1 MSIFSFTIVN
11 MSIETPDGVL
21 DVTNATLRVP
31 QIEVQGTSVTTSL
44 STLSNVGVGTTT
56 PGGRLHVY
64 GPDAKTLLQSTSNTA
79 NVEIGGPSGAIVDL
93 KGPFTD
99 DYDLRIQSSS
109 DGGNLA
115 TTGNVNHIR
124 LASTSGYTGF
134 GTATPQ
140 YKIDA
145 QGVKGIDAVSNP
157 SAHNPVFLYD
167 DQESTTTFSGTVGG
181 TGASRNT
188 TSKYIELNSL
198 ADNVT
203 GYAYWP
209 IQMPNSWSAEFDHFI
224 GGGDGGESL
233 SFSFF
238 NTSAPTTTGN
248 HGGYRLAIAEFYGG
262 APAAKAVLY
271 YQGSEV
277 AQKNIVGGIPSSSW
291 NKVVV
296 NYNRGSISLSL
307 NGRSVFSY
315 EATENADSYTGR
327 YVGFIGK
334 TGLRDNFHRVRN
346 VKCTSGTNWV
356 YATGSNATTLAYLS
370 GNVGIGTDVTTERL
384 EISGNVKATHFV
396 GDGGLL
402 SNIATTLNAIVNQG
416 NTTSNTVQFTNA
428 DTGIVST
435 GNIVVEE
442 GGFFV
447 GDGSKLVNIPTDF
460 ESIIVNGNTTSN
472 VVYFANTDVAI
483 QASGNVVV
491 DSDSFF
497 IGNGGLLSNIAT
509 TLEDISNQG
518 NATSNTIQ
526 FTNSDVGFVTTA
538 NVGISNSAPTK
549 NLSVGSNLHVDDT
562 GSNVLTVHGN
572 VAANAVTIGA
582 FQVVASYGLNQVT
595 AENNQTSDT
604 LVLTNATKGID
615 ASSNIDLGG
624 QLNFGSNVKIVGGGS
639 GTYLSTLRVANVAS
653 NIVTY
658 DQATGEVFDSGGL
671 ISNKLAIVSEQPPS
685 ALTGGTTTVTG
696 HGKYV
701 LTSSLQASGYDVW
714 KCFDKDVNTGW
725 STGAVGAYNSDGTYA
740 GSNVIAGV
748 NGEWVKIEFPYK
760 TTLRHISLVPLTWIT
775 AMPED
780 FSIVASNDDST
791 WVVLKSVDGQVWS
804 STTQYVNFIVNASTA
819 YKYYAIVVEL
829 TNNNFAQIGEWKL
842 FTETFTVDAGKV
854 NMTGASGLETG
865 FTEHP
870 VQALTGS
877 STHNANIGSIGEF
890 PPSTHYV
897 EGHGTYEVWASTQ
910 YNASGQPRRTAWN
923 LFDKLTTTVYQ
934 HSSRTNYDNY
944 NSSSPYEYT
953 GTRNTTTG
961 DVGGTRYKGVW
972 VQIKT
977 PYPITL
983 SHSNVLASTDL
994 LERAP
999 ATGVILGSNDGE
1011 HWYKLTEF
1019 TGKTYSNGVWTRI
1032 DVNATT
1038 PYQYFRMVVT
1048 NVVASASL
1056 QFAEWRLFAE
1066 KDVTKFENVHI
1077 SGDLSSET
1085 LQTGYI
1091 KWPRKSLKANES
1103 EGYVASASNV
1113 YNTTV
1118 TAAPFA
1124 AFNQHRE
1131 TGNNGYSDAFVGG
1144 NGDFTS
1150 GVANKSRT
1158 TGDDTFN
1165 HEWLQIQLPQAIQ
1178 LSHFTLLQRL
1188 KNIDN
1193 DTDMPKNGRMYGSN
1207 DGISWTKLITFSDLT
1222 YERFEE
1228 TRVDVKSSEA
1238 YKYYRLAITDT
1249 IGSSQVF
1256 VAIGELQLFE
1266 AATGVGGAP
1275 TSAKLQVHGSLGLAK
1290 GSSLYAGDSVVA
1302 EFPRHD
1308 RPLTKYPEV
1317 AMTADSSG
1325 GYVASGSSQYY
1336 DGNFSYFKA
1345 FDHNSST
1352 HWVSSGTSKFD
1363 SNGDPTATSNI
1374 FPGTS
1379 YRGEYCAIKLP
1390 KPIKLHNFDI
1400 SPRNSSSVYSNP
1412 PKDLR
1417 VFGSKDGKTW
1427 THIKQFQ
1434 NLSFTGFN
1442 KLHLHVNDSNT
1453 YNEYAFFVEKITVS
1467 SGGAQY
1473 CTIAELEYWGTEE
1486 GDESVDIV
1494 HRSIPNT
1501 PGQQQLAV
1509 YYEARDP
1516 NSYSFA
1522 DSTKVYDL
1530 SGNGRTGTLT
1540 GGVGYDAVDNAFTFD
1555 GVNDYIESTLPSTFV
1570 DDQVHTFSVW
1580 FKRTSSVDDD
1590 VLFSIAPTAGE
1601 TSNKVIQ
1608 MRLNDNNDDDYSLS
1622 YIFWNND
1629 LRYSPELVDGM
1640 WYHLCGTYSGN
1651 GGTSDNK
1658 LLYLNGTLI
1667 QATQTYGTPSDLLD
1681 IDASSTLRV
1690 GSRVNHSSMYYFDGS
1705 IANYRL
1711 YSKALNADQVREL
1724 YEYDA
1729 ERFGHRQNLV
1739 ALHKGNL
1746 GVGVAHP
1753 TSRFE
1758 VAGADG
1764 LQEFPPK
1771 AMTGYETYIEG
1782 HGVFR
1787 VSASSEYSTNYTSW
1801 RAFNKLG
1808 YSGVDGWS
1816 SGQYTV
1822 LEASGLPDTANCA
1835 VFDGIYCNW
1844 LELEIPYQIKLKRVL
1859 LELRNTGNAPEEMP
1873 KDGFI
1878 YASKDGAN
1886 WTLINA
1892 FNNLNYGG
1900 STGTLRPTIDID
1912 TSNSYRIFR
1921 LVITANYLP
1930 GTAYTDVG
1938 ELRLFGTPA
1947 PSGLEDGHLTLGK
1960 ALTAPRFTGH
1970 AAGAETPRAESLVV
1984 HYDTTVDSV
1993 VAGSTVV
2000 DISGQGNNGTL
2011 NGNATYSSSDR
2022 ALTFDG
2028 TGDTVTATFPSSS
2041 GDNTFSVSFWMKR
2054 AANAATYCP
2063 VYIGDAANGEGIGM
2077 DIYTNGSVYWFIY
2090 GGKNFLWT
2098 GVTGAWFPVG
2108 SWTHVVAS
2116 HTAGTDFANINKVWI
2131 NGVDVTS
2138 QGTFGGAE
2146 DLTLNTYDT
2155 ITLGARVNLNYL
2167 NGSISNFKLYNVA
2180 LTAEE
2185 VAAEYALGRTGKS
2198 LNVTDTAVCLGGTVP
2213 RAQLD
2218 VRGSARFET
2227 TQIDYVG
2234 VGVEPAPLNHALF
2247 VSGNGRPIKLR
2258 DMWGNN
2264 ANPVLILDR
2273 PSSFDFASP
2282 SPSSWRLLDI
2292 TTSSTRQCGINLL
2305 NYSTAGSGQYNI
2317 DGRRKTGL
2325 GFSVSSSDGINVT
2338 ENALSIA
2345 AGGNVGI
2352 GNTNPTSPLTIQ
2364 HTDNSTRTSGMQ
2376 FKDYGSNDY
2385 WSTWINN
2392 LNHFYFAY
2400 NNVDKGYILSG
2411 GSVAQMNF
2419 TGQHRTF
2426 IKDIPFTRAEELEG
2440 LIVSADN
2447 NKYIKMSGS
2456 IEMGSNAITTNES
2469 LPVVSLSTKANDKK
2483 CFGVISASEDPEER
2497 SDAYGSFVTP
2507 YEKELG
2513 DTRVY
2518 INSVGEG
2525 AMWVVNTAGP
2535 LESGDYIT
2543 TSNVAGYGQRQESDS
2558 LKNYTVAKIT
2568 MDCDFMPATQPIQ
2581 IIKKELANVNYWVKT
2596 TYSNVS
2602 LEEYSNLAEENRTT
2616 EDETYYTKDV
2626 ERKFTYKPTV
2636 TVTADDAWD
2645 DVSIFPSGVT
2655 YAEWSNLEANVQ
2667 NTYTLTYTQ
2676 NDYESMRYEK
2686 TTVSNVTAEDA
2697 WDAVHIEP
2705 PTVTYAEYS
2714 NLEANVQNT
2723 YSLTFTKSM
2732 TITTTP
2738 AYYSNLAPE
2747 EQNTYTLVYT
2757 KTVTENVEAGTEGAD
2772 AHVRTIYKKIERED
2786 TKEERDD
2793 EEWVLDVRQEL
2804 ENVLDEHGQ
2813 LQWEDDPSGATEK
2826 AYKIRYL
2833 DASGQ
2838 ITDEANAVHTAAFVG
2853 VTYHCG

>member
-428 DTGIVST
+428 DTGIVAT

-685 ALTGGTTTVTG
+685 ALTGATTVVDG
-696 HGKYV
+696 HGRYKV
-701 LTSSLQASGYDVW
+701 TTSLEASSYKAYKV
-714 KCFDKDVNTGW
+714 FDKTIGQNTNGW
-725 STGAVGAYNSDGTYA
+725 STGAVGAYNNDGTYA
-740 GSNVIAGV
+740 GSNTLASV
-748 NGEWVKIEFPYK
+748 NGEWIKLELPYK
-760 TTLRHISLVPLTWIT
+760 TTLRHVALAPRDGISYSG
-775 AMPED
+775 MPED

-791 WVVLKSVDGQVWS
+791 WVVLKSVDGQSWS
-804 STTQYVNFIVNASTA
+804 STDYVNFVVDASTA

-842 FTETFTVDAGKV
+842 FTETFSVDAGV
-854 NMTGASGLETG
+854 VSTTAASGLDVG
-865 FTEHP
+865 YTEHP
-870 VQALTGS
+870 VEPMTDYH
-877 STHNANIGSIGEF
+877 T
-890 PPSTHYV
+890 YV
-897 EGHGTYEVWASTQ
+897 EGHGTYEASASSYDASFSLYPWEVFDHSLSTRWTISTSDDN
-910 YNASGQPRRTAWN
+910 YNASTGDWDQTAI
-923 LFDKLTTTVYQ
+923 DA
-934 HSSRTNYDNY
+934 
-944 NSSSPYEYT
+944 SPNVFT
-953 GTRNTTTG
+953 S
-961 DVGGTRYKGVW
+961 DVGGTRYHGHW
-972 VQIKT
+972 LQIKL
-977 PYPITL
+977 PYAITL
-983 SHSNVLASTDL
+983 SHSNIYPQTTA
-994 LERAP
+994 RAP
-999 ATGVILGSNDGE
+999 VDGVILGSNDGE

-1019 TGKTYSNGVWTRI
+1019 SGKTYSASTWTRI

-1038 PYQYFRMVVT
+1038 SYQYFRMCATKNGGDSKVEL
-1048 NVVASASL
+1048 N
-1056 QFAEWRLFAE
+1056 EWRLFAE
-1066 KDVTKFENVHI
+1066 KPVTRMENVHI

-1085 LQTGYI
+1085 LHTSYI
-1091 KWPRKSLKANES
+1091 KWPKVPLKANES
-1103 EGYVASASNV
+1103 EGYVVDASSADSGSTTKYSVFNDLFIGQGTEYWDSASTYSTSTGAHN
-1113 YNTTV
+1113 NTVSTTDIDGV
-1118 TAAPFA
+1118 ARYGEWIQIKLTNAIALHSMKWYP
-1124 AFNQHRE
+1124 RIYYSSGGTYE
-1131 TGNNGYSDAFVGG
+1131 TWPLERVPK
-1144 NGDFTS
+1144 S
-1150 GVANKSRT
+1150 GV
-1158 TGDDTFN
+1158 
-1165 HEWLQIQLPQAIQ
+1165 I
-1178 LSHFTLLQRL
+1178 
-1188 KNIDN
+1188 
-1193 DTDMPKNGRMYGSN
+1193 MGSN
-1207 DGISWTKLITFSDLT
+1207 DGITWRTLRDFADISYTTAAYVEGT
-1222 YERFEE
+1222 E
-1228 TRVDVKSSEA
+1228 VKVISSTP
-1238 YKYYRLAITDT
+1238 YVYYRLVITSLNAGT
-1249 IGSSQVF
+1249 SSNRVG
-1256 VAIGELQLFE
+1256 IMELQLFE
-1266 AATGVGGAP
+1266 AATGVGAAP
-1275 TSAKLQVHGSLGLAK
+1275 TSAKLQVAGSLGMAK
-1290 GSSLYAGDSVVA
+1290 GSEFFAGDDVVM
-1302 EFPRHD
+1302 ELPKHD
-1308 RPLTKYPEV
+1308 RPLVKYPEV
-1317 AMTADSSG
+1317 AMTANSSG
-1325 GYVASGSSQYY
+1325 GYVASVSSNYDINNYPPYEAFNGVYGTELDMWISSSYTYLSDGTADTSNCATFNGVYGEYLALSMPNKIKLEKMRVHSRNNATVPNAPHKGRVYGSNDNSNWTQIGTY
-1336 DGNFSYFKA
+1336 DGLNMI
-1345 FDHNSST
+1345 HNDYRT
-1352 HWVSSGTSKFD
+1352 IIV
-1363 SNGDPTATSNI
+1363 NAT
-1374 FPGTS
+1374 
-1379 YRGEYCAIKLP
+1379 EYYKHYTFQVEQI
-1390 KPIKLHNFDI
+1390 
-1400 SPRNSSSVYSNP
+1400 NP
-1412 PKDLR
+1412 
-1417 VFGSKDGKTW
+1417 
-1427 THIKQFQ
+1427 
-1434 NLSFTGFN
+1434 SFTIFGY
-1442 KLHLHVNDSNT
+1442 VN
-1453 YNEYAFFVEKITVS
+1453 
-1467 SGGAQY
+1467 
-1473 CTIAELEYWGTEE
+1473 IAELEYWGYEE
-1486 GDESVDIV
+1486 GDTSVDVV
-1494 HRSIPNT
+1494 HKSIPNK
-1501 PGQQQLAV
+1501 PGQQHLEV
-1509 YYEARDP
+1509 YWDANDI

-1522 DSTKVYDL
+1522 DSDAVYDL
-1530 SGNGRTGTLT
+1530 SGNGVTATISGAK
-1540 GGVGYDAVDNAFTFD
+1540 GFNAKYNSWILNNNL
-1555 GVNDYIESTLPSTFV
+1555 VDYI
-1570 DDQVHTFSVW
+1570 
-1580 FKRTSSVDDD
+1580 
-1590 VLFSIAPTAGE
+1590 
-1601 TSNKVIQ
+1601 
-1608 MRLNDNNDDDYSLS
+1608 
-1622 YIFWNND
+1622 
-1629 LRYSPELVDGM
+1629 
-1640 WYHLCGTYSGN
+1640 
-1651 GGTSDNK
+1651 
-1658 LLYLNGTLI
+1658 
-1667 QATQTYGTPSDLLD
+1667 
-1681 IDASSTLRV
+1681 SSTL
-1690 GSRVNHSSMYYFDGS
+1690 SHSTGAWAHSVSTWMYRYPTTSTNQQNVFQFGTTVTNEGCAARFEWISNRWMIRYYFMFNDVIFYLPGHAKLFENWIHITATYDGGS
-1705 IANYRL
+1705 DSGVGNGSYGLARKLYINGVPCEVQSSTSPGSLNLATTSSTFYLGHRPSAGSLIGEVANARV
-1711 YSKALNADQVREL
+1711 YSKALSAEQVREL

-1729 ERFGHRQNLV
+1729 PRFGHRQNLV

-1758 VAGADG
+1758 VAGTET
-1764 LQEFPPK
+1764 LQEYPPR
-1771 AMTGYETYIEG
+1771 AMTGFETYMEG
-1782 HGVFR
+1782 HGTFR
-1787 VSASSEYSTNYTSW
+1787 VSASSTWSTNEYEAFG
-1801 RAFNKLG
+1801 AFNKTLLSGTPDLTWNSVAGGFSSGSDYAYTGTNSLG
-1808 YSGVDGWS
+1808 GISGEWLKLSTPYAIKPSAIKITVASGYINSYAPEDFYLLGSVDDATWYVFAQETGETWS
-1816 SGQYTV
+1816 SLSHTSSINTTNTYKYFALVVTKTRG
-1822 LEASGLPDTANCA
+1822 SDTTNVA
-1835 VFDGIYCNW
+1835 
-1844 LELEIPYQIKLKRVL
+1844 
-1859 LELRNTGNAPEEMP
+1859 EMQ
-1873 KDGFI
+1873 
-1878 YASKDGAN
+1878 
-1886 WTLINA
+1886 
-1892 FNNLNYGG
+1892 
-1900 STGTLRPTIDID
+1900 
-1912 TSNSYRIFR
+1912 
-1921 LVITANYLP
+1921 V
-1930 GTAYTDVG
+1930 
-1938 ELRLFGTPA
+1938 FGTPA
-1947 PSGLEDGHLTLGK
+1947 PSSLEDGHLTLGK
-1960 ALTAPRFTGH
+1960 ALTLPRVSGH
-1970 AAGAETPRAESLVV
+1970 PAGAETPRAESLVV

-1993 VAGSTVV
+1993 VSGSTVV
-2000 DISGQGNNGTL
+2000 DISGNGLNGTL
-2011 NGNATYSSSDR
+2011 NGAAYSSTDR
-2022 ALTFDG
+2022 AFTFDG
-2028 TGDTVTATFPSSS
+2028 VDDYVSGTLNNPSGAWVHSVSYWLKPDAATLDDSGNHFAFNIGAVSSTKMSGGGVSNRSPSSIFYAS
-2041 GDNTFSVSFWMKR
+2041 VLVASDYTFIQDAWTHIVIEYTGGYHTSTNVNF
-2054 AANAATYCP
+2054 
-2063 VYIGDAANGEGIGM
+2063 YINGDA
-2077 DIYTNGSVYWFIY
+2077 YNGSFSTS
-2090 GGKNFLWT
+2090 GSSP
-2098 GVTGAWFPVG
+2098 GA
-2108 SWTHVVAS
+2108 
-2116 HTAGTDFANINKVWI
+2116 TALNLNAN
-2131 NGVDVTS
+2131 TP
-2138 QGTFGGAE
+2138 
-2146 DLTLNTYDT
+2146 LTLGYNSSSEWYS
-2155 ITLGARVNLNYL
+2155 
-2167 NGSISNFKLYNVA
+2167 GSISNFKLWNVA

-2198 LNVTDTAVCLGGTVP
+2198 INLTDTALCLGGTVP
-2213 RAQLD
+2213 RAHLD
-2218 VRGSARFET
+2218 VRGSAMFDGRVGIGT
-2227 TQIDYVG
+2227 TNPGALLELSGASQIDNST
-2234 VGVEPAPLNHALF
+2234 PT
-2247 VSGNGRPIKLR
+2247 KLR
-2258 DMWGNN
+2258 ITSTTTGTTGTPIDTTKPYG
-2264 ANPVLILDR
+2264 LITFYTPD
-2273 PSSFDFASP
+2273 
-2282 SPSSWRLLDI
+2282 
-2292 TTSSTRQCGINLL
+2292 T
-2305 NYSTAGSGQYNI
+2305 STAGKGDVAGIGGRFESTLGGDTALCFYT
-2317 DGRRKTGL
+2317 DGDNADDNEMSERMC
-2325 GFSVSSSDGINVT
+2325 INHD
-2338 ENALSIA
+2338 
-2345 AGGNVGI
+2345 GNVGI
-2352 GNTNPTSPLTIQ
+2352 GVTNPGGTLTLQ
-2364 HTDNSTRTSGMQ
+2364 QTSGSYASGTGLR
-2376 FKDYGSNDY
+2376 FLKNGNRWDLGIVSNSDD
-2385 WSTWINN
+2385 N
-2392 LNHFYFAY
+2392 FAFAY
-2400 NNVDKGYILSG
+2400 NGSSRGYFRYN
-2411 GSVAQMNF
+2411 GSNTVQNF

-2426 IKDIPFTRAEELEG
+2426 IKNVPFSQAGDLEG
-2440 LIVSADN
+2440 LIVSSDQ
-2447 NKYIKMSGS
+2447 NKYIKMSGG
-2456 IEMGSNAITTNES
+2456 IEAGSNAITTNES
-2469 LPVVSLSTKANDKK
+2469 LPLVSLSTKVNDKK
-2483 CFGVISASEDPEER
+2483 CFGVISASEDPETRE
-2497 SDAYGSFVTP
+2497 DTYGSFVTP

-2525 AMWVVNTAGP
+2525 AMWVVNTAGA

-2543 TSNVAGYGQRQESDS
+2543 TSNVAGYGQKQESDS

-2568 MDCDFMPATQPIQ
+2568 MDCDFVPTTQPIQ
-2581 IIKKELANVNYWVKT
+2581 IIKKELSNVNYWVKT
-2596 TYSNVS
+2596 TVSNVS

-2626 ERKFTYKPTV
+2626 EQKFTYKPTV

-2645 DVSIFPSGVT
+2645 DVSIFPSDVT

-2705 PTVTYAEYS
+2705 PGVTYAEYS

-2723 YSLTFTKSM
+2723 FTLTYMKSV
-2732 TITTTP
+2732 TTTTSP
-2738 AYYSNLAPE
+2738 SYYSNLAAE
-2747 EQNTYTLVYT
+2747 EQELYTAVYL
-2757 KTVTENVEAGTEGAD
+2757 KTVTEDADADTEGAD
-2772 AHVRTIYKKIERED
+2772 AHIRTIYKKIEREE

-2793 EEWVLDVRQEL
+2793 EEWVLEVRQEL
-2804 ENVLDEHGQ
+2804 VNVLDEHGQ
-2813 LQWEDDPSGATEK
+2813 LQWEDTDQTEK

-2833 DASGQ
+2833 DVSGA
-2838 ITDEANAVHTAAFVG
+2838 ITDEANAVHIAAFVG
-2853 VTYHCG
+2853 CTYHCG

>member
-140 YKIDA
+140 YKIDV

-442 GGFFV
+442 GSFFV

-518 NATSNTIQ
+518 NTTSNTIQ

-685 ALTGGTTTVTG
+685 ALTGATTVVDG
-696 HGKYV
+696 HGRYKV
-701 LTSSLQASGYDVW
+701 EASSTYSTFYAYNA
-714 KCFDKDVNTGW
+714 FDKNDSTGW
-725 STGAVGAYNSDGTYA
+725 TCAESSFGTDGDYD
-740 GSNVIAGV
+740 GSNSLGGV
-748 NGEWVKIEFPYK
+748 NGEYLKITFPYK
-760 TTLRHISLVPLTWIT
+760 TTLRHFTYKNIIDFPLRAIKQAKMLGSNDGSSWTQ
-775 AMPED
+775 
-780 FSIVASNDDST
+780 VASFANFTPSGNELKT
-791 WVVLKSVDGQVWS
+791 VVVDA
-804 STTQYVNFIVNASTA
+804 TTA
-819 YKYYAIVVEL
+819 YKYYGFVAEKNNGDVGGYAFVNEL
-829 TNNNFAQIGEWKL
+829 RL
-842 FTETFTVDAGKV
+842 FTETFTVDAGV
-854 NMTGASGLETG
+854 VSTTAASGLDVG
-865 FTEHP
+865 YTEHP
-870 VQALTGS
+870 VEPMTDYH
-877 STHNANIGSIGEF
+877 T
-890 PPSTHYV
+890 YV
-897 EGHGTYEVWASTQ
+897 EGHGTYEASASSYDASFSLYPWEVFDHSLSTRWTISTSDDN
-910 YNASGQPRRTAWN
+910 YNASTGDWDQTAI
-923 LFDKLTTTVYQ
+923 DA
-934 HSSRTNYDNY
+934 
-944 NSSSPYEYT
+944 SPNVFT
-953 GTRNTTTG
+953 S
-961 DVGGTRYKGVW
+961 DVGGTRYHGHW
-972 VQIKT
+972 LQIKL
-977 PYPITL
+977 PYAITL
-983 SHSNVLASTDL
+983 SHSNIYPQTTA
-994 LERAP
+994 RAP
-999 ATGVILGSNDGE
+999 VDGVILGSNDGE

-1019 TGKTYSNGVWTRI
+1019 SGKTYSASTWTRI

-1038 PYQYFRMVVT
+1038 SYQYFRMCATKNGGDSKVEL
-1048 NVVASASL
+1048 N
-1056 QFAEWRLFAE
+1056 EWRLFAE
-1066 KDVTKFENVHI
+1066 KPVTRMENVHI

-1085 LQTGYI
+1085 LHTSYI
-1091 KWPRKSLKANES
+1091 KWPKVPLKANES
-1103 EGYVASASNV
+1103 EGYVVDASSADSGSTTKYSVFNDLFIGQGTEYWDSASTYSTSTGAHN
-1113 YNTTV
+1113 NTVSTTDIDGV
-1118 TAAPFA
+1118 ARYGEWIQIKLTNAIALHSMKWYP
-1124 AFNQHRE
+1124 RIYYSSGGTYE
-1131 TGNNGYSDAFVGG
+1131 TWPLERVPK
-1144 NGDFTS
+1144 S
-1150 GVANKSRT
+1150 GV
-1158 TGDDTFN
+1158 
-1165 HEWLQIQLPQAIQ
+1165 I
-1178 LSHFTLLQRL
+1178 
-1188 KNIDN
+1188 
-1193 DTDMPKNGRMYGSN
+1193 MGSN
-1207 DGISWTKLITFSDLT
+1207 DGITWRTLRDFADISYTTAAYVEGT
-1222 YERFEE
+1222 E
-1228 TRVDVKSSEA
+1228 VKVISSTP
-1238 YKYYRLAITDT
+1238 YVYYRLVITSLNAGT
-1249 IGSSQVF
+1249 SSNRVG
-1256 VAIGELQLFE
+1256 IMELQLFE
-1266 AATGVGGAP
+1266 AATGVGAAP
-1275 TSAKLQVHGSLGLAK
+1275 TSAKLQVAGSLGMAK
-1290 GSSLYAGDSVVA
+1290 GSEFFAGDDVVM
-1302 EFPRHD
+1302 ELPKHD
-1308 RPLTKYPEV
+1308 RPLVKYPEIPITSSSTIDGYK
-1317 AMTADSSG
+1317 ATASS
-1325 GYVASGSSQYY
+1325 YVSREAWQAFDGTDTTSWTSDYAYSGSPLTGDQYLQLELPVAIKVVKMYIKAFGSIGYQHAPRDAELLGSNDGTTWVSLNTSTDLPLESYGASTWVHINATQYY
-1336 DGNFSYFKA
+1336 KYLRLRITKI
-1345 FDHNSST
+1345 H
-1352 HWVSSGTSKFD
+1352 SGL
-1363 SNGDPTATSNI
+1363 
-1374 FPGTS
+1374 TS
-1379 YRGEYCAIKLP
+1379 YA
-1390 KPIKLHNFDI
+1390 
-1400 SPRNSSSVYSNP
+1400 
-1412 PKDLR
+1412 R
-1417 VFGSKDGKTW
+1417 V
-1427 THIKQFQ
+1427 
-1434 NLSFTGFN
+1434 
-1442 KLHLHVNDSNT
+1442 
-1453 YNEYAFFVEKITVS
+1453 
-1467 SGGAQY
+1467 
-1473 CTIAELEYWGTEE
+1473 AELQYWGHEE
-1486 GDESVDIV
+1486 GDTSVDVV

-1501 PGQQQLAV
+1501 PGTQQLAV

-1522 DSTKVYDL
+1522 DSSNVYDL
-1530 SGNGRTGTLT
+1530 SGSGVTGTIT
-1540 GGVGYDAVDNAFTFD
+1540 GNNGFDAEYNAWVFD
-1555 GVNDYIESTLPSTFV
+1555 GSGDYIESTLPSTFV
-1570 DDQVHTFSVW
+1570 DDQVHTVSLW
-1580 FKRTSSVDDD
+1580 FKRASNHDGT
-1590 VLFSIAPTAGE
+1590 LFSIAPTSGE
-1601 TSNKVIQ
+1601 TNSDSKVIQ
-1608 MRLNDNNDDDYSLS
+1608 IRTNDSSGYTLS
-1622 YIFWNND
+1622 YIFWSND
-1629 LRYSPELVDGM
+1629 LQYNPTIVDDT
-1640 WYHLCGTYSGN
+1640 WYHLCGTYTGG
-1651 GGTSDNK
+1651 GGTKDKK
-1658 LLYLNGTLI
+1658 LLYLNGSLI
-1667 QATQTYGTPSDLLD
+1667 EPTQENGTVTNVLD
-1681 IDASSTLRV
+1681 IDASSKIRL
-1690 GSRVNHSSMYYFDGS
+1690 GSRINHASINYLDGS
-1705 IANYRL
+1705 ISNFRL
-1711 YSKALNADQVREL
+1711 FGKALNAEQIREL

-1729 ERFGHRQNLV
+1729 PRFGHRQNLV

-1758 VAGADG
+1758 VAGDETV
-1764 LQEFPPK
+1764 QEYPPR
-1771 AMTGYETYIEG
+1771 AMTAAETYMEG

-1787 VSASSEYSTNYTSW
+1787 ANWANWWSGNIPWGMYSKTVSSGNWYGPYEGN
-1801 RAFNKLG
+1801 NG
-1808 YSGVDGWS
+1808 YSGGYVY
-1816 SGQYTV
+1816 SGTDF
-1822 LEASGLPDTANCA
+1822 AASTTSGLFLDDVNGTRYYGAWTT
-1835 VFDGIYCNW
+1835 ITM
-1844 LELEIPYQIKLKRVL
+1844 PYDIILKRIHLYQAGSSDDV
-1859 LELRNTGNAPEEMP
+1859 NTRSIPE
-1873 KDGFI
+1873 DGVILGSHNGSDWYHVHTFT
-1878 YASKDGAN
+1878 GL
-1886 WTLINA
+1886 T
-1892 FNNLNYGG
+1892 YGG
-1900 STGTLRPTIDID
+1900 SVGT
-1912 TSNSYRIFR
+1912 SSYSAAGESVAVNAIHSYKHYA
-1921 LVITANYLP
+1921 LVTTRTLHYAFTVII
-1930 GTAYTDVG
+1930 G
-1938 ELRLFGTPA
+1938 ELYWYGTPA
-1947 PSGLEDGHLTLGK
+1947 PSSLEDGHLTLGK
-1960 ALTAPRFTGH
+1960 ALTLPRVSGH
-1970 AAGAETPRAESLVV
+1970 PAGAETPRAESLVV

-1993 VAGSTVV
+1993 VSGSAVV
-2000 DISGQGNNGTL
+2000 DVSGNGINGTL
-2011 NGNATYSSSDR
+2011 TNGAAYSSTDR
-2022 ALTFDG
+2022 ALVFDG
-2028 TGDTVTATFPSSS
+2028 VNDYIQSTTTLGSGNITVTISMWINSHAYPRWFMWLGADAGAT
-2041 GDNTFSVSFWMKR
+2041 GEALGMIRYENEYQLNVRNGNTFKVSAGALNTWEHL
-2054 AANAATYCP
+2054 
-2063 VYIGDAANGEGIGM
+2063 V
-2077 DIYTNGSVYWFIY
+2077 FIY
-2090 GGKNFLWT
+2090 HGT
-2098 GVTGAWFPVG
+2098 G
-2108 SWTHVVAS
+2108 SS
-2116 HTAGTDFANINKVWI
+2116 KSAGTMEGYV
-2131 NGVDVTS
+2131 NGVLGTVTLS
-2138 QGTFGGAE
+2138 NLNDDQLNIGANPE
-2146 DLTLNTYDT
+2146 LE
-2155 ITLGARVNLNYL
+2155 IGARTTAASDGYL
-2167 NGSISNFKLYNVA
+2167 NGSISNFKLWNVA

-2185 VAAEYALGRTGKS
+2185 VAMEYALGRTGKS
-2198 LNVTDTAVCLGGTVP
+2198 LNLTDTSLCLGGTVP

-2218 VRGSARFET
+2218 VRGGARF
-2227 TQIDYVG
+2227 
-2234 VGVEPAPLNHALF
+2234 
-2247 VSGNGRPIKLR
+2247 
-2258 DMWGNN
+2258 
-2264 ANPVLILDR
+2264 
-2273 PSSFDFASP
+2273 
-2282 SPSSWRLLDI
+2282 
-2292 TTSSTRQCGINLL
+2292 
-2305 NYSTAGSGQYNI
+2305 
-2317 DGRRKTGL
+2317 DGR
-2325 GFSVSSSDGINVT
+2325 
-2338 ENALSIA
+2338 
-2345 AGGNVGI
+2345 VGI
-2352 GNTNPTSPLTIQ
+2352 GNQPDNAVDGNAYPDTFPASSIHIHQKTTAENTESEGIRFSHPL
-2364 HTDNSTRTSGMQ
+2364 NVGRWNLFMS
-2376 FKDYGSNDY
+2376 SN
-2385 WSTWINN
+2385 
-2392 LNHFYFAY
+2392 NHFRFAY
-2400 NNVDKGYILSG
+2400 NGSSKGYVDQG
-2411 GSVAQMNF
+2411 DPNNQMNF

-2426 IKDIPFTRAEELEG
+2426 IKDTPFTRAEELEG

-2447 NKYIKMSGS
+2447 NKYIKMSGG
-2456 IEMGSNAITTNES
+2456 IEAGSNAITTNES
-2469 LPVVSLSTKANDKK
+2469 LPVVSLSTKVNDKK
-2483 CFGVISASEDPEER
+2483 CFGVISASEDPETRE
-2497 SDAYGSFVTP
+2497 DAFGNFVSVS
-2507 YEKELG
+2507 EKELG

-2525 AMWVVNTAGP
+2525 AMWVTDINGP

-2543 TSNVAGYGQRQESDS
+2543 TSNVAGYGQKQESDS

-2568 MDCDFMPATQPIQ
+2568 MDCDFEPATQPIQ
-2581 IIKKELANVNYWVKT
+2581 RIKQSNVVETHYTGMVPVVKGVPHEFVT
-2596 TYSNVS
+2596 TVVGADDTWSNVS
-2602 LEEYSNLAEENRTT
+2602 
-2616 EDETYYTKDV
+2616 
-2626 ERKFTYKPTV
+2626 
-2636 TVTADDAWD
+2636 
-2645 DVSIFPSGVT
+2645 VSPSDVT

-2676 NDYESMRYEK
+2676 TSNVVYDVKYTK
-2686 TTVSNVTAEDA
+2686 TTTANVTAEDA

-2705 PTVTYAEYS
+2705 STVTYAEYS

-2723 YSLTFTKSM
+2723 YSLTYTMTTKVEA
-2732 TITTTP
+2732 TEAI
-2738 AYYSNLAPE
+2738 YSNLSTEDKELFIPTYYHMA
-2747 EQNTYTLVYT
+2747 EQRVNAEYPGAV
-2757 KTVTENVEAGTEGAD
+2757 KHETVTD
-2772 AHVRTIYKKIERED
+2772 R
-2786 TKEERDD
+2786 
-2793 EEWVLDVRQEL
+2793 L
-2804 ENVLDEHGQ
+2804 ENALDEHGQ
-2813 LQWEDDPSGATEK
+2813 LQWEDHPTETEK

-2833 DASGQ
+2833 DASGAQ
-2838 ITDEANAVHTAAFVG
+2838 TDEANAVHTAAFVG